1 MRGSR
6 GPGPS
11 QPHSDDHHWENS
23 LHYQLIKQS
32 KNKSQ
37 NAYSIQQT
45 KLAVGHLWKEVLEP
59 TAHTVVTYICDQNN
73 CTILP
78 LQTKSSNIY
87 HIDVVHVVREKKNPP
102 KTSSTQR
109 CTLSTRN

>member
-87 HIDVVHVVREKKNPP
+87 HIDVVHVVREKKTP